1 MAEEVV
7 APGEAATPLATPLV
21 SGPLGRISPLR
32 MNKTMIQQTAAG
44 ITIPP
49 QVARPHGAVSAP
61 DLGARG
67 GGKICPRPPPVVGE
81 RCLWL
86 EGQRG
91 HLT

>member
-1 MAEEVV
+1 M
-7 APGEAATPLATPLV
+7 APGEAATPLAAPLV
-21 SGPLGRISPLR
+21 SGPLGRISPMR
-32 MNKTMIQQTAAG
+32 MNKTMIRRTTAG

-49 QVARPHGAVSAP
+49 RVARPHGAVSAP
-61 DLGARG
+61 DLGAG
-67 GGKICPRPPPVVGE
+67 GGQNMPPPPPVVGE